1 MKRFEW
7 GTRPYIMG
15 IINITPDSF
24 SGDGVLTQPQADQ
37 QALALAKQ
45 FIQDGAHILDL
56 GAESSRPGSERI
68 SVEIELERILPILT
82 MLKTAGIQAPISID
96 TYKAESAR
104 ACLENGADWINDI
117 WGLKMDPDLAG
128 VIAAFKATVVLMHN
142 RSRSQAVSSLGEL
155 GKTYE
160 GAQYS
165 DIMDDI
171 KADLGESVGIAQRAG
186 ITDENII
193 LDPGIGFGK
202 SMEQNLAIINRLEE
216 LKTMGF
222 PILIGPSRKSFIGQ
236 VLGLPVD
243 QREEGSA
250 AAIALGV
257 AHGADILRVH
267 DVKRMARVAH
277 MSHAIR
283 NAR

>member
-104 ACLENGADWINDI
+104 ACLENGANWINDI

-142 RSRSQAVSSLGEL
+142 RSRTQAVRSLGEL

-160 GAQYS
+160 SAQYS

-186 ITDENII
+186 IADENII

-216 LKTMGF
+216 LKPMGF

-236 VLGLPVD
+236 VLDLPVD

-250 AAIALGV
+250 AAVALGV
-257 AHGADILRVH
+257 AHGADIVRVH
-267 DVKRMARVAH
+267 EVRRMARVAR

-283 NAR
+283 TAR